1 MLQAKRVWAPPD
13 RVSCATQA
21 SGWRVLDTSTNGLC
35 VNNVKVRSQQL
46 QDGDVLLFEVP
57 QTVGFGQQVP
67 AAWEEKSHFRF
78 RFCVQTAPNV

>member
-1 MLQAKRVWAPPD
+1 M
-13 RVSCATQA
+13 TQA

-78 RFCVQTAPNV
+78 RFCVQAAPNV

>member
-13 RVSCATQA
+13 RLSCVTQA

-46 QDGDVLLFEVP
+46 QDGDVLI
-57 QTVGFGQQVP
+57 
-67 AAWEEKSHFRF
+67 
-78 RFCVQTAPNV
+78 